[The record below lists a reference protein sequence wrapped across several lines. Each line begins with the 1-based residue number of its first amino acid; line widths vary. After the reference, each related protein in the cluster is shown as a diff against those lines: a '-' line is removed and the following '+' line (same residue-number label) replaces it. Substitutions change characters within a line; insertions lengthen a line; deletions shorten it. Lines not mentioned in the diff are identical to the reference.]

1 MSTDGVINIEDGDL
15 NDIINDPSK
24 YKSWFVQILKSD
36 NSKLSKKV
44 REKMNQN
51 EIDDE
56 LDMLLR
62 RLSIIIPY
70 NILIPYLRDQL
81 CLSIQTDEDCTQT
94 LNSIKSYLTE
104 DGDKNM
110 IDQIITFI
118 NSNEGELSETIV
130 PEVDLMAIVD
140 KIPIEKLPAIYNCID
155 YIALVSE

>member
-1 MSTDGVINIEDGDL
+1 MSEEGVINIEDENL
-15 NDIINDPSK
+15 NDIISDPSK

-44 REKMNQN
+44 IKKINKN

-62 RLSIIIPY
+62 RLSRIMPY
-70 NILIPYLRDQL
+70 NILIPCLRDQL

-118 NSNEGELSETIV
+118 NSNEGELSDGIV

-140 KIPIEKLPAIYNCID
+140 RIPIEKLPAIYNCID
-155 YIALVSE
+155 YIALVTE